1 MRVREFQ
8 ERLVQRMFADRETLE
23 EAYNFAET
31 IIRGSESPVH
41 VATAIQVV
49 VNTIAKEIG
58 ELEQME
64 LQDKNTGKLYRALIV
79 EEIQ

>member
-1 MRVREFQ
+1 
-8 ERLVQRMFADRETLE
+8 MFADRETLE
-23 EAYNFAET
+23 EAYNFADT

-64 LQDKNTGKLYRALIV
+64 LQDKNTGKLYRALII
-79 EEIQ
+79 EEVPNAV

>member
-31 IIRGSESPVH
+31 IIRGSESPMH